1 MVKRDIHYLEDKAKE
16 IRRAIVKMI
25 YQAKSGHIGG
35 SLSSVDILV
44 TLYYRILRVDPKNP
58 NWPDRDRFILSKGH
72 SVEGYYAILADLG
85 FIDEKELETYCKFNS
100 RLTGHPTV
108 KVPGVEANTGS
119 LGHGL
124 SIGVGMALAGKMDK
138 KGYRVYVLM
147 GDGEQAEGSIWEAG
161 MSASHYKLDNL
172 IGIVDRNRLQIGGFT
187 ESVMGLE
194 SLSDK
199 WRAFGWGIVEV
210 DGHSIKELIDVLES
224 VPIIPNKPTLVIA
237 HTIKGKGISFIEN
250 KPEWHHR
257 VPTDEEY
264 VKMMEELS

>member
-1 MVKRDIHYLEDKAKE
+1 MEKNIGYLEDKAKE
-16 IRRAIVKMI
+16 IRKVIVEMI
-25 YQAKSGHIGG
+25 YKAKSGHIGG

-44 TLYYRILRVDPKNP
+44 TLYYRILRVDPKRP
-58 NWPDRDRFILSKGH
+58 DWPDRDRFILSKGH

-85 FIDEKELETYCKFNS
+85 FIDKKELETYCKFNS

-138 KGYRVYVLM
+138 RNYKVYVLM
-147 GDGEQAEGSIWEAG
+147 GDGEQAEGSVWEAG

-172 IGIVDRNRLQIGGFT
+172 IDIVDRNRLQIGGPT
-187 ESVMGLE
+187 ESVMSLE
-194 SLSDK
+194 GLSDK
-199 WRAFGWGIVEV
+199 WRAFGWEVVEV
-210 DGHSIKELIDVLES
+210 DGHNIMGLIDVLENT
-224 VPIIPNKPTLVIA
+224 PITLNKPTLIIA

-250 KPEWHHR
+250 RAEWHHK

-264 VKMMEELS
+264 IRMMEELN